1 MHLSHKILL
10 LVMLLLVT
18 GGFVF
23 QQIYKNSAKHAFSI
37 RNFTGEL
44 HQREYKADLKIK
56 EIEGL
61 LRKENTDRLPYIS
74 FEKLPSVYLVYKN
87 DQLIFWSDNQTEPQ
101 NLKNE
106 KWHYALLS
114 NVHAIARS
122 HQTGAYNIVA
132 YIPVK
137 YNYQYEN
144 RVLKNVFS
152 DGFRMNKNIGIVSND
167 PASSGAVFSRQSDYL
182 FTLEAPE
189 KPLYNEA
196 WAITSMIMF
205 LIAFLILF
213 YLFARLPLLYG
224 LSYISWK
231 NFLVAGLLM
240 AVFVFTCLNF
250 NFPAS
255 FFLNKVFTPFHYA
268 SNIFLKTLTHLSFL
282 SLFLFSLV
290 YLYTYHVKAELTE
303 DRNNKIKQIALLLI
317 PGSFFML
324 IFVFLK
330 SVVFNSSEDVN
341 ILKMEDITLVAVW
354 NHLLFLLWGIS
365 YMLLHA
371 RSFRILLR
379 KNNIITLA
387 RLDFFVSVFV
397 CLAGYLMF
405 DKYGLLFVTAY
416 IVLTAVLYLP
426 YVFTK
431 LMGPNLTTVV
441 WLMFFTLFITW
452 SSVTMNQDKKYA
464 KYRTLAENHY
474 LNEGT
479 DEDRFAIALLDDLNY
494 SIRNDK
500 RIKHLVQFPDSI
512 SVANEYLNKKYL
524 RGFWNK
530 YDMRLFATLPDSE
543 LDMQYNQQISNWG
556 RRVKNTNFYSM
567 GNPDSD
573 MSFLGVFSVVKND
586 RVSTDFYMEFY
597 PKKYFKSYSFPDL
610 LLDTPPGIQSK
621 FNLSTAR
628 YTFRELVNSAGSFQY
643 PGDAGWVEKRKENY
657 FSQVYA
663 GYRHYIY
670 VPNVYNYF
678 ILSEENA
685 TGTKFIIYFLY
696 TFLLYLFISFFTLWI
711 YRLIHRQTRIRF
723 NFSSKFL
730 YSFTILLGL
739 SFLSI
744 FYVSVNYMQQKYVD
758 EQKQK
763 LEETKKYIQSALQEK
778 YSWRESL
785 DSTLTSDLNFDLQDL
800 SYTYQTDIHVY
811 DNKGRLIA
819 SSQMPLFSRE
829 LISRQISPLPFFSN
843 VLNLNQYEH
852 IGNLEY
858 LIAYTDF
865 YNIDY
870 LPIGYIAVPQFLT
883 NDRVKEDLESFLSV
897 IINIYLIIIVLFIA
911 LSLFIGR
918 QLSSP
923 LLMLQDSLK
932 KIKLGQKMQKIDYKP
947 KDEIGQLVEQY
958 NRTVEELEKSA
969 QLLARS
975 ERESAWKTMARQ
987 VAHEINNPL
996 TPMKLTIQQLQRR
1009 KAMNDEH
1016 FDEYFE
1022 KSSSTLI
1029 EQIENLSKIAST
1041 FSTFA
1046 RLPDAKFDKVDVA
1059 RKLSSV
1065 VILFSNNNEN
1075 MNITYEGPDENI
1087 FVWADQEQMIQVFNN
1102 LLKNAIQSIPAT
1114 RRGEIGVNLELTEK
1128 WIHIYIKDN
1137 GKGIADEIKDKLFTP
1152 NFTTKTT
1159 GMGLGL
1165 TITQSIVM
1173 MFGGGITFETKEDE
1187 GTTFKIALPRIY

>member
-1 MHLSHKILL
+1 M
-10 LVMLLLVT
+10 
-18 GGFVF
+18 
-23 QQIYKNSAKHAFSI
+23 
-37 RNFTGEL
+37 
-44 HQREYKADLKIK
+44 
-56 EIEGL
+56 
-61 LRKENTDRLPYIS
+61 
-74 FEKLPSVYLVYKN
+74 
-87 DQLIFWSDNQTEPQ
+87 
-101 NLKNE
+101 
-106 KWHYALLS
+106 
-114 NVHAIARS
+114 
-122 HQTGAYNIVA
+122 
-132 YIPVK
+132 
-137 YNYQYEN
+137 
-144 RVLKNVFS
+144 
-152 DGFRMNKNIGIVSND
+152 
-167 PASSGAVFSRQSDYL
+167 
-182 FTLEAPE
+182 
-189 KPLYNEA
+189 
-196 WAITSMIMF
+196 
-205 LIAFLILF
+205 
-213 YLFARLPLLYG
+213 
-224 LSYISWK
+224 
-231 NFLVAGLLM
+231 
-240 AVFVFTCLNF
+240 
-250 NFPAS
+250 
-255 FFLNKVFTPFHYA
+255 
-268 SNIFLKTLTHLSFL
+268 
-282 SLFLFSLV
+282 
-290 YLYTYHVKAELTE
+290 
-303 DRNNKIKQIALLLI
+303 
-317 PGSFFML
+317 
-324 IFVFLK
+324 
-330 SVVFNSSEDVN
+330 
-341 ILKMEDITLVAVW
+341 
-354 NHLLFLLWGIS
+354 
-365 YMLLHA
+365 
-371 RSFRILLR
+371 
-379 KNNIITLA
+379 
-387 RLDFFVSVFV
+387 
-397 CLAGYLMF
+397 
-405 DKYGLLFVTAY
+405 
-416 IVLTAVLYLP
+416 
-426 YVFTK
+426 
-431 LMGPNLTTVV
+431 
-441 WLMFFTLFITW
+441 
-452 SSVTMNQDKKYA
+452 
-464 KYRTLAENHY
+464 
-474 LNEGT
+474 
-479 DEDRFAIALLDDLNY
+479 
-494 SIRNDK
+494 
-500 RIKHLVQFPDSI
+500 
-512 SVANEYLNKKYL
+512 
-524 RGFWNK
+524 
-530 YDMRLFATLPDSE
+530 
-543 LDMQYNQQISNWG
+543 
-556 RRVKNTNFYSM
+556 
-567 GNPDSD
+567 
-573 MSFLGVFSVVKND
+573 
-586 RVSTDFYMEFY
+586 
-597 PKKYFKSYSFPDL
+597 
-610 LLDTPPGIQSK
+610 
-621 FNLSTAR
+621 
-628 YTFRELVNSAGSFQY
+628 
-643 PGDAGWVEKRKENY
+643 
-657 FSQVYA
+657 
-663 GYRHYIY
+663 
-670 VPNVYNYF
+670 
-678 ILSEENA
+678 
-685 TGTKFIIYFLY
+685 
-696 TFLLYLFISFFTLWI
+696 LYLFISFFTLWI

-758 EQKQK
+758 DQKQK

-785 DSTLTSDLNFDLQDL
+785 DSTLTNDLNFDLQDL

-932 KIKLGQKMQKIDYKP
+932 KIKLGQKMQKIEYKP

-1029 EQIENLSKIAST
+1029 EQIENLSKIAGT